1 MDEEQLPE
9 NIKNALADRYE
20 GWELVELLGL
30 SVRDIIYYFE
40 SDILDHI
47 DELKEDLQIED
58 DNEDE
63 HEREPF

>member
-1 MDEEQLPE
+1 MDEEPLPE

-40 SDILDHI
+40 EDILDHL
-47 DELKEDLQIED
+47 DELKEELQIED
-58 DNEDE
+58 DTDE

>member
-1 MDEEQLPE
+1 MNEEQLPE
-9 NIKNALADRYE
+9 PIKQALADRYE
-20 GWELVELLGL
+20 GWELVELLNI

-40 SDILDHI
+40 EDILDHL

-58 DNEDE
+58 DTDE